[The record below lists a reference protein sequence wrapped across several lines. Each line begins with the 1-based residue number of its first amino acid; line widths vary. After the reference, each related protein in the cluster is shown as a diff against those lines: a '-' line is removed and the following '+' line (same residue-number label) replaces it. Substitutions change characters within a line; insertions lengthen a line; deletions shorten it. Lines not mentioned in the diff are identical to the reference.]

1 MSMRTDEFDL
11 DTDGQMTIEDLFQ
24 PPERLFAVSRI
35 FARARKEMSLAEQK
49 TLVYALSE
57 LRFTEVAKSCYVRL
71 NKKVLANVLGIHS
84 DPDHLS
90 VDLFNNIRLM
100 DIHSH
105 IEFRDQ
111 DRGLYVSGA
120 LITSIACFRN
130 FVRIRFNEDYITLF
144 TGLTKDYITMWSTDI
159 FQMGSKRSVQFYEL
173 LRQLTDTRL
182 EINEHGWGV
191 RQFKEMF
198 GIPKDGKGSYMRKDG
213 HFDRPAFEK
222 YVLQPLCEDLKSCK
236 MIHLLVQ
243 PDGKYYEKVKIGN
256 RVVGYRFYWTFSS
269 HPRVASAEEVQQ
281 IQQRVD
287 KNPKILKI
295 AKDMLEGERRA
306 YQPEA
311 EGTDKKTRGR
321 AGGNMF
327 NQFEQN
333 SYDYDKL
340 EKELLARDGFS
351 DVEDDYDELPF

>member
-198 GIPKDGKGSYMRKDG
+198 GIPKDGKASYMRKDG

-222 YVLQPLCEDLKSCK
+222 YVLQPLCEDLKNCK
-236 MIHLLVQ
+236 MIQLLMQ
-243 PDGKYYEKVKIGN
+243 PDGKYYEKVKIGDN
-256 RVVGYRFYWTFSS
+256 VLV
-269 HPRVASAEEVQQ
+269 H
-281 IQQRVD
+281 
-287 KNPKILKI
+287 N
-295 AKDMLEGERRA
+295 
-306 YQPEA
+306 
-311 EGTDKKTRGR
+311 
-321 AGGNMF
+321 
-327 NQFEQN
+327 
-333 SYDYDKL
+333 
-340 EKELLARDGFS
+340 
-351 DVEDDYDELPF
+351 

>member
-35 FARARKEMSLAEQK
+35 FSRARKEMSLAEQK

-57 LRFTEVAKSCYVRL
+57 LRFTEEAKSCYVRL
-71 NKKVLANVLGIHS
+71 NKKVLANVLGVHS

-90 VDLFNNIRLM
+90 VDLFNNIRFM
-100 DIHSH
+100 DRHSH
-105 IEFRDQ
+105 VEFRDQ

-120 LITSIACFRN
+120 FITSIACFRN
-130 FVRIRFNEDYITLF
+130 FVRIRFNEDYISLF

-182 EINEHGWGV
+182 DINEHGWGV
-191 RQFKEMF
+191 KQFKEMF

-222 YVLQPLCEDLKSCK
+222 YVLQPLCEDLKNCK
-236 MIHLLVQ
+236 MIQLLMQ

-269 HPRVASAEEVQQ
+269 YPRVATADEVQQ

-295 AKDMLEGERRA
+295 AKDMLEGERRQ
-306 YQPEA
+306 YQQD
-311 EGTDKKTRGR
+311 GNTGKQRKT
-321 AGGNMF
+321 
-327 NQFEQN
+327 NQFTEMETNQ
-333 SYDYDKL
+333 YDFEALERELIEPYYD
-340 EKELLARDGFS
+340 
-351 DVEDDYDELPF
+351 DDDLPFH

>member
-100 DIHSH
+100 DLHSH

-182 EINEHGWGV
+182 DINEHGWGV
-191 RQFKEMF
+191 KQFKEMF

-222 YVLQPLCEDLKSCK
+222 YVLQPLCEDLKNCK
-236 MIHLLVQ
+236 MIQLLMQ

-269 HPRVASAEEVQQ
+269 YPRVATADEVQQ

-295 AKDMLEGERRA
+295 AKDMLEGERRQ
-306 YQPEA
+306 YQQD
-311 EGTDKKTRGR
+311 GNTGKQRKT
-321 AGGNMF
+321 
-327 NQFEQN
+327 NQFTEMETNQ
-333 SYDYDKL
+333 YDFEALERELIEPYYD
-340 EKELLARDGFS
+340 
-351 DVEDDYDELPF
+351 DDDLPFH